1 MTGFLVAA
9 FLQGTPMSLSSILKT
24 SAVLALSLAVFAG
37 AAQAGI
43 APKKMHVSRER
54 VAEVCGG
61 LGVNGRGI
69 GLENASGKYGCEN
82 LANGGTLLCEESG
95 ECKYYFYDPRS
106 KWFKKDPNSPKIIVI
121 PRVREV

>member
-1 MTGFLVAA
+1 MLN
-9 FLQGTPMSLSSILKT
+9 LPLSSALKV
-24 SAVLALSLAVFAG
+24 SAALAVSFAIFAG

-43 APKKMHVSRER
+43 APKKMHVSRDK
-54 VAEVCGG
+54 VAEACTD

-69 GLENASGKYGCEN
+69 GLDSEGGKYGCEN

-106 KWFKKDPNSPKIIVI
+106 KWFKKDPSNPNKIIVI
-121 PRVREV
+121 PRAREV

>member
-1 MTGFLVAA
+1 
-9 FLQGTPMSLSSILKT
+9 MSLHSTLKAT
-24 SAVLALSLAVFAG
+24 AALAVSLAVFAG

-54 VAEVCGG
+54 VAEVCGD

-69 GLENASGKYGCEN
+69 GLENKSGKYGCEN
-82 LANGGTLLCEESG
+82 LASGGTLICEETG

-106 KWFKKDPNSPKIIVI
+106 KWFKKDPNNPNKI
-121 PRVREV
+121 

>member
-1 MTGFLVAA
+1 
-9 FLQGTPMSLSSILKT
+9 MSLSSTLKV
-24 SAVLALSLAVFAG
+24 SVALALSLAVFSG

-54 VAEVCGG
+54 VAEVCGD

-69 GLENASGKYGCEN
+69 GLEIASGKYGCEN

-106 KWFKKDPNSPKIIVI
+106 KWFKKDPNGPNKIIVT

>member
-1 MTGFLVAA
+1 
-9 FLQGTPMSLSSILKT
+9 MSLRLRFTSTLKV
-24 SAVLALSLAVFAG
+24 SAVLALSFAVFVG

-43 APKKMHVSRER
+43 APKKMHVSRDR
-54 VAEVCGG
+54 VAEVCGD

-106 KWFKKDPNSPKIIVI
+106 KWFKKDPGTPNKIIVI
-121 PRVREV
+121 PRVRAA

>member
-1 MTGFLVAA
+1 MAL
-9 FLQGTPMSLSSILKT
+9 PSILKT
-24 SAVLALSLAVFAG
+24 SLALALSLAVFAG

-54 VAEVCGG
+54 VTQVCGD

-69 GLENASGKYGCEN
+69 GLENTSGKYGCEN

-106 KWFKKDPNSPKIIVI
+106 KWFKKDPNSPNKIIVI
-121 PRVREV
+121 PRAREV

>member
-1 MTGFLVAA
+1 MAL
-9 FLQGTPMSLSSILKT
+9 LSTLKT
-24 SAVLALSLAVFAG
+24 SFALALSLAIFAG

-54 VAEVCGG
+54 VAEVCGD

-69 GLENASGKYGCEN
+69 GLEKTSGKYGCEN

-106 KWFKKDPNSPKIIVI
+106 KWFKKDPNSPDKIIVT

>member
-1 MTGFLVAA
+1 
-9 FLQGTPMSLSSILKT
+9 MSLSSTLKT
-24 SAVLALSLAVFAG
+24 SAVLALSLAIFAC
-37 AAQAGI
+37 A

-54 VAEVCGG
+54 VAEVCGD

-69 GLENASGKYGCEN
+69 GLENAIGKYGCEN

-106 KWFKKDPNSPKIIVI
+106 KWFKKDPQSPNKIIVI
-121 PRVREV
+121 PRVRAA